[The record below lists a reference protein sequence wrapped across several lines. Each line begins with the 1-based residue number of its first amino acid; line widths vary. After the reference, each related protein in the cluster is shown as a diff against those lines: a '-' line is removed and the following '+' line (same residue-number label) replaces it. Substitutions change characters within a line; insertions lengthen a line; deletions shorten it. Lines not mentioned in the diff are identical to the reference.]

1 MQEILAQVF
10 GYVAGLWRFRWLGL
24 VLAWVVALSG
34 WFWVSQMPDQYMAT
48 ARVHV
53 DTNSILRPLLR
64 GLAVQP
70 DINQR
75 VALMSRTLL
84 SRPNLEKLVRMTDM
98 DIQVKTEA
106 QKEALLA
113 SLAKSISLSGDRRN
127 ASLYSISFH
136 HKDREFAKK
145 VVQAL
150 ISVFVESSVGEK
162 AGDTGNAQSFL
173 DKQIAEYEKRL
184 TDAESAL
191 ASFKQKHASI
201 LMGEGGSYY
210 QRLVSAR
217 QELSQARLQ
226 LKEMQNRR
234 NELKRQL
241 SGEQPVFM
249 PGASSQGATSLDG
262 RINSLKAKLDDLLS
276 KYTDKHPEVVQINN
290 LISELERERSDELAK
305 VKAGD
310 FSDLSGLSV
319 SPVYQQMRAMLAEA
333 EANVAELSVRV
344 SEYQARVDSLDQMV
358 DQIPVIEAQLTQLN
372 RDYDVVSQQHTELL
386 ERRESARI
394 SEDVEQQGND
404 LIFKVVDPP
413 FVPLKPNKPDK
424 FLLNGGVLV
433 ISLLVGVGVALLFTL
448 LKPVISDRRRLA
460 AVTGMPV
467 LGAVMCITTESQRRR
482 VILKNVQ
489 FVTLFLCLFVAYAG
503 VSVGHQWG
511 LI

>member
-1 MQEILAQVF
+1 MQEMLGHLF
-10 GYVAGLWRFRWLGL
+10 GHLAGLWRFRWLGL
-24 VLAWVVALSG
+24 GVAWLVAILG
-34 WFWVSQMPDQYMAT
+34 WLWVSQMPDQYLAA

-106 QKEALLA
+106 QEEELLA
-113 SLAKSISLSGDRRN
+113 NLAKSIELSGDRRN

-173 DKQIAEYEKRL
+173 DRQIAEYEKRL
-184 TDAESAL
+184 SEAESAL
-191 ASFKQKHASI
+191 ASFKQKHAGV
-201 LMGEGGSYY
+201 LMGEGATYFH
-210 QRLVSAR
+210 RLVSAR
-217 QELSQARLQ
+217 QDLSEARLQ

-249 PGASSQGATSLDG
+249 PSATSQGASSLDG
-262 RINSLKAKLDDLLS
+262 RISSLNAKLDELLS
-276 KYTDKHPEVVQINN
+276 KYTDRHPEVVQIKN
-290 LISELERERSDELAK
+290 LIAELEKEKADELAK
-305 VKAGD
+305 IKSGD
-310 FSDLSGLSV
+310 LSDLSGLNV

-333 EANVAELSVRV
+333 EANAAELSVRTA
-344 SEYQARVDSLDQMV
+344 EYQKRVDDLDQMV
-358 DQIPVIEAQLTQLN
+358 DQIPLIEAELTQLN

-404 LIFKVVDPP
+404 LVFKVVDPP
-413 FVPLKPNKPDK
+413 FVPLKPNKPNK
-424 FLLNGGVLV
+424 VLLNGGVL
-433 ISLLVGVGVALLFTL
+433 IASLGVGVGVALLFTL

-460 AVTGMPV
+460 AVTGLPI
-467 LGAVMCITTESQRRR
+467 LGAVMRINTERQRRKT
-482 VILKNVQ
+482 VVGNLQ
-489 FVTLFLCLFVAYAG
+489 FAALFLCLLVAYGG
-503 VSVGHQWG
+503 VSMGHQWG
-511 LI
+511 LL